1 MSSVSCWASLFNNV
15 LEVEHVVVLLFQ
27 VMLDT
32 IGPELQVINKSNHPI
47 SLEADTLLVLTPDVE
62 KEATPNLLPIN
73 FNGLAKVS
81 LLI

>member
-1 MSSVSCWASLFNNV
+1 M
-15 LEVEHVVVLLFQ
+15 VVLFFQ

-32 IGPELQVINKSNHPI
+32 TGPELQVINKSNHPI

-73 FNGLAKVS
+73 YNGLAKVS
-81 LLI
+81 L